1 MPVVIFLSIIL
12 GLLLFQA
19 IIYKKRA
26 LSNLDVSVHFSSS
39 IVSCGDLITITE
51 SIANR
56 KALPLPWVLLKFEAS
71 RGLDFLDMTNTAKSD
86 HYYREDL
93 LSLGMW
99 QRHDRHIRVHCARR
113 GYFCFVRLAVSTR
126 DLLLLTRIAA
136 NFPCESTLIVL
147 PEIVR
152 APEISTLFQKFL
164 GDSINKKSPVCDPFT
179 FAGIREYQPWD
190 PYRNINW
197 KASAKNNTL
206 MVNINDKTNRR
217 EMTILLNVMPFSL
230 SKDYFILEK
239 SISLVLTW
247 ITMAV
252 HESVPVRLITNSMDI
267 LTDESIT
274 TESGCSEDHIHQ
286 IGISLARIDLTKRV
300 DHFIPSIESVFDD
313 DKEGMTY
320 VVISPNTDTRLQKF
334 LADRSSEGHAIT
346 WVLPYTSKQPPLL
359 EQVSSF
365 TIPLEVINEG
375 LRK

>member
-12 GLLLFQA
+12 ALLLLQA
-19 IIYKKRA
+19 FIYKKKA
-26 LSNLDVSVHFSSS
+26 LSSLDVSVRFSQS
-39 IVSCGDLITITE
+39 IISCGDMITITE

-56 KALPLPWVLLKFEAS
+56 KALPLPWVMLKFEAS

-99 QRHDRHIRVHCARR
+99 QRHDRHIRVRCARR
-113 GYFCFVRLAVSTR
+113 GYFRFVRLAVSTR

-152 APEISTLFQKFL
+152 APEISTLFRRFL
-164 GDSINKKSPVCDPFT
+164 GDSIDKKSLVSDPFT

-217 EMTILLNVMPFSL
+217 EMVILLNVMPYSL

-239 SISLVLTW
+239 SISLVLSW
-247 ITMAV
+247 VTMAV
-252 HESVPVRLITNSMDI
+252 RESVPVRLITNSMDI

-300 DHFIPSIESVFDD
+300 DHFIPSIRSVFDD
-313 DKEGMTY
+313 DIKGMTY
-320 VVISPNTDTRLQKF
+320 VVISPNTDMRLQTF
-334 LADRSSEGHAIT
+334 LSDKASEGHAIT
-346 WVLPYTSKQPPLL
+346 WVVPFVTKQPPIL

-365 TIPLEVINEG
+365 TIPLEVNNDW
-375 LRK
+375 LS